1 MVEDS
6 NDEPQYGDR
15 IPYVI
20 IRGEPNARL
29 VDRAVSPEKALD
41 ARYVRSS
48 MKHIVIAD
56 QTSGISTG
64 RTILQES

>member
-48 MKHIVIAD
+48 MKHSD
-56 QTSGISTG
+56 C
-64 RTILQES
+64 

>member
-1 MVEDS
+1 MEDP

-29 VDRAVSPEKALD
+29 VDRAVSPQDLVNNRFVFVD
-41 ARYVRSS
+41 
-48 MKHIVIAD
+48 
-56 QTSGISTG
+56 GLG
-64 RTILQES
+64 